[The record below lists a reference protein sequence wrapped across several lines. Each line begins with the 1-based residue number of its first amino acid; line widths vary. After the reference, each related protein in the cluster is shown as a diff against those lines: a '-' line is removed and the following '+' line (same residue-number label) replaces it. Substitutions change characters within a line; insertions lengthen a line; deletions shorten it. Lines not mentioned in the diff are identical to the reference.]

1 MKKSLK
7 KSAKG
12 RPRGAVFTEPLHM
25 KLTQSQLAKWTAAAE
40 SRNMGLS
47 VWIRDVVDQHLAN
60 GGR

>member
-1 MKKSLK
+1 MKKASK
-7 KSAKG
+7 KLPKG

-25 KLTQSQLAKWTAAAE
+25 KLTPSQLEKWTGAAE

-47 VWIRDVVDQHLAN
+47 VWVRDVVDQHLAN